1 MKLALGTVQFGLPYG
16 VANING
22 QISPEEAGSM
32 INTAQKEGIELI
44 DTAIGYGESET
55 CLGSI
60 GINNLKAVS
69 KLPSI
74 PDNITDIY
82 GWMEVQVT
90 ASLRRLN
97 IDSLYGLLLHHPEQL
112 LGIKGCQ
119 IYEALEKIKEK
130 KLIQKSGISIY
141 SPDELDLICGNYTFD
156 IVQSPFNIIDQRLYL
171 SGWLNKLKVQ
181 GVEVHVRSA
190 FLQGLLLIPLHE
202 IPVYFSPWENYF
214 VAWKSWLEEKSLLP
228 VEGCL
233 AFIKKFS
240 DISYLLVGADNSS
253 HLNEIIS
260 AFKKTEAN
268 GFPEIFS
275 SDEKLI
281 NPSLWK

>member
-82 GWMEVQVT
+82 GWMEV
-90 ASLRRLN
+90 
-97 IDSLYGLLLHHPEQL
+97 
-112 LGIKGCQ
+112 
-119 IYEALEKIKEK
+119 
-130 KLIQKSGISIY
+130 
-141 SPDELDLICGNYTFD
+141 
-156 IVQSPFNIIDQRLYL
+156 
-171 SGWLNKLKVQ
+171 
-181 GVEVHVRSA
+181 
-190 FLQGLLLIPLHE
+190 
-202 IPVYFSPWENYF
+202 
-214 VAWKSWLEEKSLLP
+214 
-228 VEGCL
+228 
-233 AFIKKFS
+233 
-240 DISYLLVGADNSS
+240 
-253 HLNEIIS
+253 
-260 AFKKTEAN
+260 
-268 GFPEIFS
+268 
-275 SDEKLI
+275 
-281 NPSLWK
+281 